1 MTPQSSPRVQL
12 GIGAFMLFAGWIAW
26 RYAAVEGPHALVL
39 LAAVLGWLAL
49 FSLAALGLG
58 SPLYHRLAGRHARH
72 SEPLDA
78 WPVAAAAGAAALAL
92 IAGGL
97 GTFGLLR
104 PWLLL
109 TLLFGAGLMG
119 GVDLA
124 RRWRRTRPALA
135 LPRPSVPALLV
146 AFGAVLTVFAVA
158 TPSPFYDQ
166 VHYHLAFPER
176 WLRLG
181 RIEVFPRHSYSYL
194 AANMG
199 LLYTYALAG
208 PGVWAAQAIHW
219 WMGLVAA
226 GGAYG
231 IARKIGAG
239 PQGAAWSVAFLVGTP
254 SFLLSSTWAAS
265 DLGVAAFGAA
275 ACSMALDAITPGAR
289 RGAGWYLLAGAL
301 SGAAFGCKYVALTAV
316 VLPIGVILAGALAI
330 DLSRGAGPVAG
341 LLRITAWGGGMVVA
355 VAPWAVRNARLTGNP
370 LYPFLSSV
378 FDRFL
383 PGGGLAEVA
392 HAAAGIAGDAEKDGS
407 LLASLTLRTFD
418 PLGAAGWIGP
428 LWLMLLPLW
437 IATLVFGRRTP
448 GARLLAAGVLAGLA
462 AWTQFHQLGRYLL
475 PLLVLA
481 AAGIGMAWEQLLS
494 AASDT
499 LRRTAVAFIAFVLLW
514 SIQGGLN
521 EAAFTR
527 IACTFGRSDP
537 RALLERY
544 VTYWAAVPI
553 VNEQLPEDATVLL
566 VGEPRSLGL
575 DRNVIVE
582 DPFRRPY
589 LVEVAEQAPSAAAI
603 ADLLRARGITHLLY
617 NEQEA
622 GRIAR
627 MRGRAGY
634 FAEAAPPAAGRL
646 REFLD
651 DCLERIGEAGPVRV
665 WRLAES
671 CRGPG

>member
-1 MTPQSSPRVQL
+1 MTLRTSSRVQL

-26 RYAAVEGPHALVL
+26 RYAGVEGPHSLVL
-39 LAAVLGWLAL
+39 VAAVLGWLGL

-58 SPLYHRLAGRHARH
+58 APLCHRLAGPDRH
-72 SEPLDA
+72 SETQDD

-92 IAGGL
+92 IAGAL
-97 GTFGLLR
+97 GTLGLLR

-109 TLLFGAGLMG
+109 ALLGAAAVKGGL
-119 GVDLA
+119 DLA
-124 RRWRRTRPALA
+124 RQRGRLRAALG
-135 LPRPSVPALLV
+135 LPRPTLPALLV
-146 AFGAVLTVFAVA
+146 AFGAVLTLLAVA

-176 WLRLG
+176 WLKKG

-219 WMGLVAA
+219 GMGLVAA

-239 PQGAAWSVAFLVGTP
+239 PAGGAWSVVFLVGTP

-275 ACSMALDAITPGAR
+275 ACVMALDAIPPGAR
-289 RGAGWYLLAGAL
+289 RGPGWYVLAGAL
-301 SGAAFGCKYVALTAV
+301 CGAAFGCKYVALTAV
-316 VLPIGVILAGALAI
+316 ALPIGVILAGALVI
-330 DLSRGAGPVAG
+330 DLSRRAGAAPG
-341 LLRITAWGGGMVVA
+341 LLRIAAWGAGMALA
-355 VAPWAVRNARLTGNP
+355 VLPWVVRNAWLTGNP
-370 LYPFLSSV
+370 LYPFLASV
-378 FDRFL
+378 FARFL
-383 PGGGLAEVA
+383 PDGKLQEVA
-392 HAAAGIAGDAEKDGS
+392 HAASGIAGNADKGGA

-437 IATLVFGRRTP
+437 IGTLILGRRTP
-448 GARLLAAGVLAGLA
+448 RALLLAGGVLGGLV

-494 AASDT
+494 AASPT
-499 LRRTAVAFIAFVLLW
+499 LKRTAVSFIGFVLLW
-514 SIQGGLN
+514 GIQGGLN
-521 EAAFTR
+521 EEVFTR
-527 IACTFGRSDP
+527 VACTFGRSDP
-537 RALLERY
+537 RVLLERY
-544 VTYWAAVPI
+544 VTYWAAVPL
-553 VNEQLPEDATVLL
+553 VNEQLPEDATLLL
-566 VGEPRSLGL
+566 VGEPRSFGL
-575 DRNVIVE
+575 DRDVIVE
-582 DPFRRPY
+582 DPFRKPY
-589 LVEVAEQAPSAAAI
+589 LVEAAEEAPSARAL

-634 FAEAAPPAAGRL
+634 LADAAPPAAARL

-665 WRLAES
+665 WRLAPS